1 MQSRTLKRPMFRM
14 GGSANEGI
22 TSGLSAPRQQYN
34 EAGRVARL
42 TDEFEQRKAMFD
54 KLRPQQTGF
63 MPGSASSFLT
73 QFGLNLMSQ
82 TPRGNIFSTA
92 ALAAKEPFQ
101 QFQTARARERADQ
114 TQLDQAILGD
124 VISED
129 FKSTQQQKLIDADY
143 NEKRME
149 LDNKIE
155 LEKQKGVNANQKL
168 ITQFENDKKLLEED
182 YKLQKKYGFGG
193 AKDYAKKQAGD
204 AITALY
210 QAQIT
215 AEKNKID
222 ALDKNDPNYQ
232 QKVDDI
238 NANITNIQDDLDD
251 NVKSIYLSQ
260 DTTLE
265 FQRKAILKLLQNN
278 DPEDIAPYFPNF
290 NEIMGGITLP
300 ESKASG
306 GRVGLARSFP
316 GTVGDAQSDMKA
328 TQGDVQ
334 DLSYSELRTR
344 LPQEISNEI
353 VMLLANSK
361 QALLDFANIQTGE
374 DVANFNQ
381 QYDVNLTLPQGA

>member
-1 MQSRTLKRPMFRM
+1 MNRTLRRPMFRM
-14 GGSANEGI
+14 GGAAEGI
-22 TSGLSAPRQQYN
+22 TSGLDKPRQQYSD
-34 EAGRVARL
+34 AGRVARL

-54 KLRPQQTGF
+54 QLRPQQTGF

-73 QFGLNLMSQ
+73 SFGLNLLAQS
-82 TPRGNIFSTA
+82 PRGNIFQTA
-92 ALAAKEPFQ
+92 AVAAQDPFK
-101 QFQTARARERADQ
+101 QFQAARAREISDR

-129 FKSTQQQKLIDADY
+129 FKATQQQKLIDADY
-143 NEKRME
+143 QEKLLEIDKAIRV
-149 LDNKIE
+149 
-155 LEKQKGVNANQKL
+155 EKQKGENANQKL
-168 ITQFENDKKLLEED
+168 ILDYENQRKLLEED

-193 AKDYAKKQAGD
+193 AKDYAKKQAAD
-204 AITALY
+204 AVKALY

-215 AEKNKID
+215 TEKNKID
-222 ALDKNDPNYQ
+222 ALDKNDPDYQ
-232 QKVDDI
+232 TKVDDI
-238 NANITNIQDDLDD
+238 NANIKNIRDTLEDSIT
-251 NVKSIYLSQ
+251 SIYLSQ

-300 ESKASG
+300 EQKARG

-316 GTVGDAQSDMKA
+316 GTVGDAQGSMKA
-328 TQGDVQ
+328 SQGDVQ

-344 LPQEISNEI
+344 LPQEISDEI

>member
-1 MQSRTLKRPMFRM
+1 MNRTLRRPMFRM
-14 GGSANEGI
+14 GGAAEGI
-22 TSGLSAPRQQYN
+22 TSGLDRPGYKDGTDN
-34 EAGRVARL
+34 RVARL

-73 QFGLNLMSQ
+73 SFGLNLLA
-82 TPRGNIFSTA
+82 TPPRGNIFQTA
-92 ALAAKEPFQ
+92 AVAAQDPFK
-101 QFQTARARERADQ
+101 QFQTARAREISDR

-129 FKSTQQQKLIDADY
+129 FKATQQQKLIDADY

-149 LDNKIE
+149 LDNKIK
-155 LEKQKGVNANQKL
+155 LEKQKGINANQKL
-168 ITQFENDKKLLEED
+168 ILDYENQRKLLEED
-182 YKLQKKYGFGG
+182 YKLQKKYGLGG
-193 AKDYAKKQAGD
+193 AKDYAKKQAAD
-204 AITALY
+204 AVTALY
-210 QAQIT
+210 QSQIT
-215 AEKNKID
+215 SEKNKID

-238 NANITNIQDDLDD
+238 NANIKNLRDDLDD

-290 NEIMGGITLP
+290 NEIMGGIILP

-316 GTVGDAQSDMKA
+316 GTVGDAQGSMKA
-328 TQGDVQ
+328 SQGDVQ

-344 LPQEISNEI
+344 LPQEISDEI

-374 DVANFNQ
+374 DVASFNQ